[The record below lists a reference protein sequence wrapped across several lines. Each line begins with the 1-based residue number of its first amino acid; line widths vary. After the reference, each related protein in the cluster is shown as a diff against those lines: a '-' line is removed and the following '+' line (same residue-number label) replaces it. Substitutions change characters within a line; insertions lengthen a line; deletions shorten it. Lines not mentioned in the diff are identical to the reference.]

1 VGGNDE
7 IGQISRAF
15 DALMNSLAEALRRVH
30 VGADDVMKTAAKLAQ
45 VSGKV
50 TEGSLV
56 QSEAAASTAASV
68 EQMTVS
74 IASVADS
81 TEEVRRLSGDSL
93 ARTREGNESA
103 AEMIREVRR
112 IEETVRQ
119 VAASV
124 EEFVQS
130 TRSIAG
136 MTQQVRDI
144 ADQTNLLAL
153 NAAIEAARAGEQ
165 GRGFAVV
172 ADEVRK
178 LAEKSSQ
185 SAGEIDG
192 VTSTLSGKAENAE
205 AAIER
210 GLSSLHAALEHIDR
224 VTVML
229 DQAGNSVGQAS
240 NGVNDIAATVRE
252 QSQVSSQVAQHVENI
267 ARMAEDNHTGIMQ
280 AAADIRHLGELAG
293 ELESAIGRFKV

>member
-1 VGGNDE
+1 
-7 IGQISRAF
+7 
-15 DALMNSLAEALRRVH
+15 
-30 VGADDVMKTAAKLAQ
+30 
-45 VSGKV
+45 
-50 TEGSLV
+50 LV

-74 IASVADS
+74 IGSVADS

-103 AEMIREVRR
+103 AGMIREVRR
-112 IEETVRQ
+112 VEETVKQ

-136 MTQQVRDI
+136 MTKQVRGI

-178 LAEKSSQ
+178 LAEMSSR

-192 VTSTLSGKAENAE
+192 VTAALSEKAERAE
-205 AAIER
+205 AAIES
-210 GLSSLHAALEHIDR
+210 GLTSLHATLAHIDR
-224 VTVML
+224 VTGML
-229 DQAGNSVGQAS
+229 DQAGNSVGEAS
-240 NGVNDIAATVRE
+240 HGVNDIAAAVRE
-252 QSQVSSQVAQHVENI
+252 QTQVSAQVARHVENI
-267 ARMAEDNHTGIMQ
+267 ARMAEENHAGIMRT
-280 AAADIRHLGELAG
+280 ADDIRHLGELAG
-293 ELESAIGRFKV
+293 ELESAIGRFRV